1 LIAQRCRGPAL
12 SLALVVAA
20 AGCGSGASSTLVTPD
35 GGGGARGGAS
45 GSNGGSSGGTGG
57 GGGVGG
63 GAGAGATSVAGANGG
78 GGAAGSIGPGGS
90 AAGAAGTAGGG
101 GAAGTSGAGGAAGT
115 TGTGGTSGVGGAGGT
130 AGTSGMG
137 GAGGAAGTSGAGGVA
152 GSRGGSTA
160 GSGGGGTAGTS
171 VGGRGGTG
179 GGAGTGETTLDPTPG
194 SYRQICD
201 GSFGVMIDATHFL
214 DGDDEEQGMRLYTRG
229 ATGDPLTTIDVSS
242 GIGLS
247 SGDEADFEDAARIG
261 NRVFVISSHGRTKSG
276 VIESARYHFFAMD
289 VAGTSPNVTLT
300 VPGYTTML
308 LEQMLVAA
316 NWTTPNTAV
325 LATLA
330 AASNLGTATDANL
343 APMANGT
350 NIEGLAWAPTTARPN
365 QLLIGFRNPPQG
377 GAAIVVSLL
386 NAAEVLTGATARFGE
401 ATLLDLGG
409 LGIRAMAWSPLHTAV
424 LLIAGPRTDA
434 AGPFRLFKWSGAAA
448 DLPVAVQDI
457 TGVPSASAPEAI
469 VVYPNTR
476 DVQILFDQGDHD
488 IGGDACKDADESDR
502 WFGDTIIQ
510 VP

>member
-1 LIAQRCRGPAL
+1 
-12 SLALVVAA
+12 
-20 AGCGSGASSTLVTPD
+20 VTPD
-35 GGGGARGGAS
+35 GGGGAS
-45 GSNGGSSGGTGG
+45 GSNGGSSAGTGA
-57 GGGVGG
+57 GG
-63 GAGAGATSVAGANGG
+63 GAGGGAGTTGVAGATGG

-90 AAGAAGTAGGG
+90 A
-101 GAAGTSGAGGAAGT
+101 GGAAGT
-115 TGTGGTSGVGGAGGT
+115 TGVGGV
-130 AGTSGMG
+130 AGTS
-137 GAGGAAGTSGAGGVA
+137 AGGAAGTSGAGGIAGTSGAGGIAGTGGAGGIAGTGGAGGIAGTGGAGGIA
-152 GSRGGSTA
+152 GSRGGSAA
-160 GSGGGGTAGTS
+160 GSGGGGAAGS
-171 VGGRGGTG
+171 SAGGRGGTG
-179 GGAGTGETTLDPTPG
+179 GTAGGAGTGETTLDPTPG

-201 GSFGVMIDATHFL
+201 GSLGVTIDATHFL

-229 ATGDPLTTIDVSS
+229 ATGDPLKTIDVSS

-261 NRVFVISSHGRTKSG
+261 DRVYVISSHGRTKSG

-289 VAGTSPNVTLT
+289 VGGTSPNITLT
-300 VPGYTTML
+300 VPGYTTRL

-316 NWTTPNTAV
+316 NWATPNTAV
-325 LATLA
+325 IATLA
-330 AASNLGTATDANL
+330 TASNLSTSTDANL

-386 NAAEVLTGATARFGE
+386 NAAEAVTGATARFGE

-409 LGIRAMAWSPLHTAV
+409 LGIRAMAWSPLHAAV
-424 LLIAGPRTDA
+424 LLIAGPHTDA

-448 DLPVAVQDI
+448 DPPVAVQDI
-457 TGVPSASAPEAI
+457 TGVPSLSAPEAI

-488 IGGDACKDADESDR
+488 VSGDACKDADASDQ
-502 WFGDTIIQ
+502 WFGDTIIH